1 VTVGQGK
8 KTFENPRKQVP
19 QTGLSRS
26 NGSGNVR
33 QWKQIARGAE
43 VHQVEI
49 HSSTNNSDPVAF
61 ERNSSFAPGDV
72 VGEMAVAAKQSRRSP

>member
-1 VTVGQGK
+1 M
-8 KTFENPRKQVP
+8 
-19 QTGLSRS
+19 
-26 NGSGNVR
+26 
-33 QWKQIARGAE
+33 
-43 VHQVEI
+43 EI